1 MAVSEISGIAGT
13 VSGGGGVSNQGFE
26 RFAEMMLRMR
36 EAKQQEAAQKLDTSF
51 KIFDATGM
59 MPSESDLKGPLKEL
73 GVTLTPEM
81 MDQFAQRGQELRTTR
96 AEAAKTQV
104 AQRHAAEATAQ
115 RERMDVE
122 KQQAKLELGQRLSQ
136 AGTDDER
143 QRITQEGIDK
153 GLISLKDISDID
165 QFKMQIR
172 GLPAEQQ
179 TKMIENYDRHIAGM
193 FSTDQLEKNTR
204 DEAAAAAQD
213 AATAKYRAD
222 QLDIQQQ
229 GITLEK
235 DRIGI
240 ERAGL
245 ALRQKQEAAQ
255 EKVDRLHARAGIFKA
270 IGDFMKENRS
280 TAMDAMKELQIA
292 KKAGYPIPPELEKR
306 IGMQLAKSYLDMEI
320 TKDLDGEPLGL
331 EALEKLSV
339 GEVPA
344 GITHPIDY
352 LLGRTHTEY
361 LFEPIRKG
369 PAGIDA
375 AAGEGSRDEDQFV
388 GPRKPPPTRAQEVGS
403 TIGSVIA
410 APFPG
415 SPLQRALKRKTLEA
429 GEAGIRGA
437 YEGGK
442 SAIQQFMQDLSS
454 PQ

>member
-13 VSGGGGVSNQGFE
+13 VSGGGGPSNQGFE

-96 AEAAKTQV
+96 SEAAKTQV

-115 RERMDVE
+115 GQRMDVE

-136 AGTDDER
+136 AGTEDER

-179 TKMIENYDRHIAGM
+179 KTMIENYDRHIAGM
-193 FSTDQLEKNTR
+193 FSTEQLAKNER
-204 DEAAAAAQD
+204 DEAF
-213 AATAKYRAD
+213 AKRQEADLKQYRAD
-222 QLDIQQQ
+222 QLGLQKDEL
-229 GITLEK
+229 GISRSRL
-235 DRIGI
+235 GI
-240 ERAGL
+240 EREELKLRREEAE
-245 ALRQKQEAAQ
+245 ARQKTE
-255 EKVDRLHARAGIFKA
+255 RLHARASIFDA
-270 IGDFMKENRS
+270 IGKFMKENRS

-306 IGMQLAKSYLDMEI
+306 IGIQLAKSYLDMGI
-320 TKDLDGEPLGL
+320 TMDMDGEPLGI

-344 GITHPIDY
+344 SITHPIDY

-369 PAGIDA
+369 PAGVDE
-375 AAGEGSRDEDQFV
+375 AAGAGARDQDQ
-388 GPRKPPPTRAQEVGS
+388 KPPEKPGVATGR
-403 TIGSVIA
+403 TIGKILS
-410 APFPG
+410 APLPG
-415 SPLQRALKRKTLEA
+415 SEFQRQLLKGA
-429 GEAGIRGA
+429 GEAGMEFGGAAKAGAGAAAEEFLRGLV
-437 YEGGK
+437 GG
-442 SAIQQFMQDLSS
+442 
-454 PQ
+454 P

>member
-1 MAVSEISGIAGT
+1 
-13 VSGGGGVSNQGFE
+13 Q
-26 RFAEMMLRMR
+26 
-36 EAKQQEAAQKLDTSF
+36 AA
-51 KIFDATGM
+51 
-59 MPSESDLKGPLKEL
+59 
-73 GVTLTPEM
+73 
-81 MDQFAQRGQELRTTR
+81 
-96 AEAAKTQV
+96 
-104 AQRHAAEATAQ
+104 
-115 RERMDVE
+115 
-122 KQQAKLELGQRLSQ
+122 
-136 AGTDDER
+136 TDDER

-172 GLPAEQQ
+172 GLPADQQ
-179 TKMIENYDRHIAGM
+179 KKMIENYDRHIAGM
-193 FSTDQLEKNTR
+193 FSTDQLEKHTR

-222 QLDIQQQ
+222 QLDIQKQ

-255 EKVDRLHARAGIFKA
+255 EKVDRLHARALIFKA

-292 KKAGYPIPPELEKR
+292 KKAGYPIAAEIEKR
-306 IGMQLAKSYLDMEI
+306 IGMQLAKSYLDMGI
-320 TKDLDGEPLGL
+320 TMDMDGEPLGL

-352 LLGRTHTEY
+352 LLGRTRTEY

-375 AAGEGSRDEDQFV
+375 AAGEGSRDEDEFV
-388 GPRKPPPTRAQEVGS
+388 GPQKPPESKGKRLGR
-403 TIGSVIA
+403 SV
-410 APFPG
+410 
-415 SPLQRALKRKTLEA
+415 A
-429 GEAGIRGA
+429 GVL
-437 YEGGK
+437 
-442 SAIQQFMQDLSS
+442 AI
-454 PQ
+454 